1 MFIID
6 GESVFEES
14 GIYGNGMYF
23 SGFFKCFMNERTMDM
38 LEEKLREERYPN
50 IEMNKDARLCDY
62 RGKNW
67 KDV

>member
-1 MFIID
+1 
-6 GESVFEES
+6 
-14 GIYGNGMYF
+14 
-23 SGFFKCFMNERTMDM
+23 MDM